1 MGSFSKQT
9 ILNPSQ
15 PRITNNSTI
24 AATSISN
31 NGNQRTNI
39 VESLTNS
46 SINRITDNPFY
57 FFNNLSMT
65 KVTFYNINKEHTT
78 LDEVI
83 DNAYNFIGPASG
95 FRFDKINGVI
105 LYGIQNME
113 LSIDMGEWGAEADP
127 IEGEAYLPPNTFIPY
142 QHSYFSIDYINKS
155 GREVLFRVTSVN
167 IDTFPNGSN
176 FYKISYKLESIGE
189 NINPQVINEYQYMA
203 DNIGKSGTGP
213 NTSSSGSN
221 NNVLVDM
228 NTFNLMNSYN
238 QLIEMLKQAYVE
250 LFFQQSTQT
259 FVFKYGFW
267 DYFFY
272 DPYLIEFLIRHK
284 IFSVSRVPY
293 IHVSQPAL
301 PPMYLHIDYNK
312 TIFRLLED
320 PVNTTVC
327 YYDGYGMLVQDP
339 MSLLT
344 HRIEPYYM
352 ITYRDDDG
360 SSFGSPLLEKIPLF
374 DTDMINLLPGYSN
387 EDPKNSSCPCGCS
400 CQDILAK
407 LPNYKK
413 YYKIIYN
420 YFAGLPITYTMI
432 TDINNIDFKPCK
444 ELYYAIPMLIYI
456 LQQTINNLPSTSSSN
471 TSMEDPSSQK
481 SNGSPG
487 NLSLRSCP
495 KGCLTCTDKPSD

>member
-1 MGSFSKQT
+1 
-9 ILNPSQ
+9 
-15 PRITNNSTI
+15 
-24 AATSISN
+24 
-31 NGNQRTNI
+31 
-39 VESLTNS
+39 
-46 SINRITDNPFY
+46 
-57 FFNNLSMT
+57 
-65 KVTFYNINKEHTT
+65 
-78 LDEVI
+78 LD
-83 DNAYNFIGPASG
+83 G
-95 FRFDKINGVI
+95 RFDKINGVI

-127 IEGEAYLPPNTFIPY
+127 IEGEAYLPPNTFVPY

-213 NTSSSGSN
+213 NTSSSGTN

-259 FVFKYGFW
+259 FVFKYEFW

-360 SSFGSPLLEKIPLF
+360 SPFGSPLLEKIPLF

-387 EDPKNSSCPCGCS
+387 EDPKSSSCPCGCS

-432 TDINNIDFKPCK
+432 ADINNIDFKPCK

-456 LQQTINNLPSTSSSN
+456 LQQTVNHLPNNTSSNSHPF
-471 TSMEDPSSQK
+471 DH
-481 SNGSPG
+481 SPG
-487 NLSLRSCP
+487 DLSLRSCT
-495 KGCLTCTDKPSD
+495 KGCLTCVDKASE